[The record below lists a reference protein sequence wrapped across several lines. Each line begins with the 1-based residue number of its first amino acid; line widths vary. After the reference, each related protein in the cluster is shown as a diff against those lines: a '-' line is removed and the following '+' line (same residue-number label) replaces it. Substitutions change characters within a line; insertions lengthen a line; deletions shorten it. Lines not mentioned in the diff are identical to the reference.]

1 MKANGIAKR
10 KCAGCGL
17 EWVHSTD
24 SVVPKRV
31 RFWRRKILCR
41 MCQGERDQRAHAK
54 LIISSIFLTLV
65 GVALVTHPSS
75 QLFGWAL
82 LNIVLVDYMVIA
94 AAIVHES
101 GHALAAVLVRARVF
115 LVQVGSGKP
124 LVMLRLL
131 GARLKLNRYP
141 LAGGL
146 VFVGHTADRNVI
158 GRHAVIVAG
167 GPIANL
173 ALAGLL
179 FWLGDISDWRNAL
192 IALTTGVAWIPIAFA
207 SNFGIF
213 LVNVIPRTFS
223 GLLGN
228 MPSDGKLLLQLV
240 RPTPPLVES
249 ILSSQY
255 VVGSM
260 LAFRDGEYEL
270 AERWCRD
277 GLVCFPGN
285 SMLHVNLTAILLET
299 GRYELARTHCLRLLR
314 EGPQKGQEADG
325 ARAILANNLAW
336 SNVMLGNGELLEE
349 ADKYS
354 KEAFALAPDVPAVQG
369 TRGVVLIER
378 GEYESGMALIRKA
391 LAVAEKRRQIACDMA
406 FLALGEWRCGN
417 VEEANKT
424 LREVRGLDPN
434 CPVLPRITRVIVAS
448 QSGLEQ
454 SSG

>member
-1 MKANGIAKR
+1 MKGNGIVKR

-17 EWVHSTD
+17 EWERSAD
-24 SVVPKRV
+24 PIVPERAK
-31 RFWRRKILCR
+31 FWRRRILCR
-41 MCQGERDQRAHAK
+41 MCQGERDQRAHTK

-65 GVALVTHPSS
+65 GVALIAQPPL

-124 LVMLRLL
+124 LVTLRLL
-131 GARLKLNRYP
+131 GVPIKLNRYP

-146 VFVGHTADRNVI
+146 VFVGHTTDRNVI

-167 GPIANL
+167 GPVVNL
-173 ALAGLL
+173 VLAGLL
-179 FWLGDISDWRNAL
+179 FWLGDISDWRSAL
-192 IALTTGVAWIPIAFA
+192 VALTTGVAWIPIAFA
-207 SNFGIF
+207 SNLGIF
-213 LVNVIPRTFS
+213 LVNVIPRTFN

-228 MPSDGKLLLQLV
+228 MSSDGKLLLQLI

-260 LAFRDGEYEL
+260 LAFQDGEYEL
-270 AERWCRD
+270 AERWSRE
-277 GLVCFPGN
+277 GLVCFPSN
-285 SMLHVNLTAILLET
+285 PMLHVTLTAVLLET
-299 GRYELARTHCLRLLR
+299 GRYELARTHCLRLLQ
-314 EGPQKGQEADG
+314 ESQEKGQEADG
-325 ARAILANNLAW
+325 TRAMLANNLAW
-336 SNVMLGNGELLEE
+336 GDVMLGNRELLQE
-349 ADKYS
+349 ADEYS

-406 FLALGEWRCGN
+406 FLALGEWHRGN

-424 LREVRGLDPN
+424 LQEVRGLDPN
-434 CPVLPRITRVIVAS
+434 CPVLPRIARVIAGTVS
-448 QSGLEQ
+448 PTTTSL
-454 SSG
+454 